1 MKNSIIQDN
10 MVRSNRILYT
20 PGAFAKNNLLHLQE
34 TGTLLARKTHTSQ
47 RKNLASYLFFIVKSG
62 SGSLEYNNRTY
73 LLSKGDC
80 VFLDCKQKYSHKTS
94 KDLWTLQWV
103 HFYGPNMSEIYRE
116 YMEQTE
122 APVFHPTYPGL
133 FESVLQ
139 ELFHIA
145 QYDIQHRDMLIYE
158 KLASLLSLIMRESKT
173 KEPSSAGSSKHQRLQ
188 SIKQFLDEH
197 YTEKLSLDLL
207 SQTFYINKHHLTR
220 SFREQ
225 FGTTVN
231 HYLQNVRITHAKH
244 LLRFS
249 DKTIEEVGADC
260 GMDDPNYFA
269 RLFKKVEGMTPGE
282 FRKSWKSEK

>member
-20 PGAFAKNNLLHLQE
+20 PGAFAKNHLLHLQE
-34 TGTLLARKTHTSQ
+34 TGTLRAQKTHTSR
-47 RKNLASYLFFIVKSG
+47 RKNLVSYLFFIVKNG
-62 SGSLEYNNRTY
+62 SGALEYNNKTY

-80 VFLDCKQKYSHKTS
+80 VFLDCRQKYSHRTS
-94 KDLWTLQWV
+94 KDLWTLQWA

-116 YMEQTE
+116 YSEQRE
-122 APVFHPTYPGL
+122 SPVFHPAYPCL

-139 ELFHIA
+139 ELFQIT
-145 QYDIQHRDMLIYE
+145 QSDIPYKDMLIYE
-158 KLASLLSLIMRESKT
+158 KLASLLSLILRESNPREIPT
-173 KEPSSAGSSKHQRLQ
+173 AGSTKHQRLQ
-188 SIKQFLDEH
+188 AIKQFLDEH
-197 YTEKLSLDLL
+197 YAEKLSLDLL

-220 SFREQ
+220 TFREQ
-225 FGTTVN
+225 FGITVN
-231 HYLQNVRITHAKH
+231 HYLQNVRITHAKQ

-249 DKTIEEVGADC
+249 DMTIEEVGSAC

-282 FRKSWKSEK
+282 FRRSWKNEN